1 MHVMETRFG
10 KNAAHGED
18 LLGLMIQ
25 ARGSGA
31 NTLSN
36 EEIVGECKTF
46 FAAGTITSTTLL
58 AWAIFL
64 ISIYPEWQ
72 EKIREEVARECHEE
86 EQGEVPSI
94 NTLGKLKLVRIPNYP
109 SVYIYNYICTS
120 YFSTLL

>member
-1 MHVMETRFG
+1 METRFG

-72 EKIREEVARECHEE
+72 EKIREEVPRECHEE

>member
-1 MHVMETRFG
+1 MVTSKIMHVMETRFG

-58 AWAIFL
+58 AWAMFL
-64 ISIYPEWQ
+64 TQSGRRRSGRKSPVNAMKRNKE
-72 EKIREEVARECHEE
+72 RSPA
-86 EQGEVPSI
+86 
-94 NTLGKLKLVRIPNYP
+94 
-109 SVYIYNYICTS
+109 
-120 YFSTLL
+120 STLSEN